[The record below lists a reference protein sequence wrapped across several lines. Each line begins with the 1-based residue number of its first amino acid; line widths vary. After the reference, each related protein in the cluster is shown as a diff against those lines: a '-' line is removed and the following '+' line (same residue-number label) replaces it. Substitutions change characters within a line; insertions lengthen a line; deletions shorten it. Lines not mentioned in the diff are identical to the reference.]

1 MVNFSSRNGA
11 SRAGA
16 EKEEYAEKYV
26 KQKFNVQRIIDN
38 VSSDKF
44 ALGLALKELWL
55 SGDYSYSFL
64 TKGIFN
70 IYIGTSANKNLSS
83 KAFFAV
89 CEFDFGL
96 DKSAVSRLINVVDE
110 FCDEQGHIKDEYKK
124 FKYSVLCEMLPLNQ
138 AQREKISCDWTVSQV
153 RDYKKHLIAT
163 MQEESSDLGVI
174 IEKPVDKY
182 AQFKDWK
189 RADLC
194 KRVVDLEIENRDIK
208 AELEKLKKAKKT
220 AKKK

>member
-64 TKGIFN
+64 TKGIFK

-110 FCDEQGHIKDEYKK
+110 FCDEQGHIKEEYKK

-163 MQEESSDLGVI
+163 AQVEASDVGVI
-174 IEKPVDKY
+174 IEKPVDEY

-189 RADLC
+189 RIDFC
-194 KRVVDLEIENRDIK
+194 KRIVSLEVENRELQ
-208 AELEKLKKAKKT
+208 AELEKYKKAKKNV
-220 AKKK
+220 KKS